1 MSKRTDKMVF
11 ENSLIELEKSQGDL
25 LNIAPYLEANI
36 RDRLFFTV
44 RTINTLRKGLEEIC
58 SRMK

>member
-1 MSKRTDKMVF
+1 MWRKMMSKRTDKMVF

-36 RDRLFFTV
+36 RDRLF
-44 RTINTLRKGLEEIC
+44 LPLEQLIP
-58 SRMK
+58 